1 MPAKSG
7 RPPRS
12 SSELLEIRD
21 KIATEA
27 RKLFRDEGFAAVSI
41 RRLAEAAGCAPMT
54 IYAHFD
60 GKADILRF
68 LWADVLRQVFDDI
81 KQELDRTNLPHDRLV
96 AASRVYLRHWL
107 TNPDHF
113 RLVFLSNGVA
123 RADVQT
129 FMADPATLH
138 HFDLMSGLVS
148 LVAPAGADVKARTDM
163 LVAGLTG
170 IALCLNTVKDYPW
183 SDPDVMTGALVA
195 AATGPL

>member
-183 SDPDVMTGALVA
+183 SDPDVMAGALVA

>member
-96 AASRVYLRHWL
+96 VASRVYLRHWL

-138 HFDLMSGLVS
+138 HFDLMSDLVS
-148 LVAPAGADVKARTDM
+148 LAAPAGADVKARTDM

-183 SDPDVMTGALVA
+183 SDPDVMIGALVA